1 VKLGKRLKQI
11 DSMVQAEEYSHIW
24 DCCCDHG
31 FLGMNLLRRQ
41 AAPHIHF
48 VDIVPELINPLTEQ
62 LNQFSPV
69 QPREQNKEQD
79 KEQSKWQTHCL
90 DIAQLPLQLYSGK
103 QLVIIAGV
111 GGDLTIQF
119 IQDIVQKHPNLEID
133 FLLCPVRR
141 LYELRQVLI
150 AMKMGLIAEALVK
163 ENNQFY
169 EILLLASANNSDS
182 PNKPVSPTGNLLW
195 QGGKQEAQQD
205 AKEYLDK
212 TLSHYKRMQQGLN
225 RPEVDRIVQDYEK
238 VDL

>member
-1 VKLGKRLKQI
+1 VKLSKRLKQI
-11 DSMVQAEEYSHIW
+11 DSMVQTSEYSHIW

-31 FLGMNLLRRQ
+31 FLGMNLLNRQ

-48 VDIVPELINPLTEQ
+48 VDIVPELINPLTDQ
-62 LNQFSPV
+62 LNKFFPIHS
-69 QPREQNKEQD
+69 D
-79 KEQSKWQTHCL
+79 DQSTWKTHCL
-90 DIAQLPLQLYSGK
+90 DSAQLPLQQYSGK

-141 LYELRQVLI
+141 LYELRQALI
-150 AMKMGLIAEALVK
+150 AMKMGLIAEVLVK

-169 EILLLASANNSDS
+169 EILLLASANNSVS
-182 PNKPVSPTGNLLW
+182 SHNSKPLHKPISPTGDLLW
-195 QGGKQEAQQD
+195 QGETQEALQV

-212 TLSHYKRMQQGLN
+212 TLSHYKRMQQALN

-238 VDL
+238 INL

>member
-1 VKLGKRLKQI
+1 MKLGKRLKQI
-11 DSMVQAEEYSHIW
+11 DSMVQATEYSHIW

-62 LNQFSPV
+62 LNQFLPA
-69 QPREQNKEQD
+69 QD
-79 KEQSKWQTHCL
+79 TWQTHCL
-90 DIAQLPLQLYSGK
+90 DIAQLPLQQYSGK

-141 LYELRQVLI
+141 LYELRQALI
-150 AMKMGLIAEALVK
+150 AMNMGLIGEALVK

-169 EILLLASANNSDS
+169 EILLLASANNSVS
-182 PNKPVSPTGNLLW
+182 PSKPVSPTGDLLW
-195 QGGKQEAQQD
+195 QGGKQEGRPEAQQD
-205 AKEYLDK
+205 AKEYLAK
-212 TLSHYKRMQQGLN
+212 TLRHYKRMQQGLN
-225 RPEVDRIVQDYEK
+225 RSEVDRIVQDYEK
-238 VDL
+238 VDI